1 MIKKIENRSL
11 TYMEKMKFDELE
23 RRVIWCYEMETK
35 RKFML
40 YDIKI
45 LKRLVRAA
53 TPEQINS
60 QIRRF
65 AKDWRY
71 SKNFTFF
78 GYIEPPVMNQ
88 FKNKRGGKS
97 NDI

>member
-1 MIKKIENRSL
+1 MIKKIENRPL
-11 TYMEKMKFDELE
+11 TYAEKLKFDDLE
-23 RRVIWCYEMETK
+23 QRVIFCYESETK
-35 RKFML
+35 KRFML
-40 YDIKI
+40 FDIKI
-45 LKRLVRAA
+45 LKRLIRIA

-78 GYIEPPVMNQ
+78 GYIEPPVKNQ
-88 FKNKRGGKS
+88 FKNRRGGKQVE
-97 NDI
+97 